1 MSVAPEEAAGAT
13 PEGGPVPSPIT
24 PRAIFLGALSVA
36 LLAAI
41 NPHLAFVARTW
52 SVGDGSLLNSA
63 VFILFLLVAANG
75 ALARLRPN
83 SALRRGELLVVYGM
97 LIVSV
102 GYLFVGGMPYL
113 VSVTTYPFY
122 MASPGNEWEHLIWP
136 YVPAWLS
143 VSTSE
148 AVNSF
153 WEGSPAG
160 AGVPWGVWL
169 TPLLNWFSFTFAMM
183 SAMFCLGALL
193 CRHWIERQ
201 RLAFPLVEV
210 PFSLTGGDALPTLR
224 SGVLANRVF
233 WVGFAMPCALAV
245 LAFLHRLYPSVPSPT
260 LWNIH
265 IGRSFAAMSLPWSVL
280 SFMRLSLIFPVIGI
294 TCLLPSEVSLSLWL
308 FYALYL
314 VQLLVWG
321 SFGVAAEGGTSAL
334 SLNPRAFVQFQEAGG
349 FLALAALIIYQSRTA
364 IGEAWWSL
372 LGRSRRAH
380 SPYAPLGGGW
390 ALLGFAIANG
400 FMVWWVGRA
409 GMSWWSFALL
419 MTVFYAVL
427 IGCSR
432 LVAAGGVMFVSH
444 EFTIRG
450 VVLSTVGT
458 SPIGPQSLT
467 MYTYV
472 WLAYMS
478 DPMSL
483 AMPQMMNSFKLV
495 DRARLRGGRFTLA
508 AGLAVATMLA
518 VGLPALLAVI
528 YRHGASAIGYS
539 GGWPFRMFPNWALG
553 DLDAALRNPAPPDNW
568 LRFAMLLG
576 AAITAG
582 LVWLNTR
589 FVWWSLSPIGFLIAS
604 SYETNRSLWLNALIA
619 WVLITLVRR
628 YGGLR
633 LERTLRPAFLGLVL
647 GSYLPDGLFA
657 IISAMFGIAQPMG

>member
-1 MSVAPEEAAGAT
+1 MQLSSAASEAGGKGVA
-13 PEGGPVPSPIT
+13 SPIT
-24 PRAIFLGALSVA
+24 ARAILLGALSVA

-41 NPHLAFVARTW
+41 NPHLAFVSRTW

-75 ALARLRPN
+75 VIARLWPGR
-83 SALRRGELLVVYGM
+83 ALHRSELLVVYGM

-113 VSVTTYPFY
+113 VSVTTFPFY
-122 MASPGNEWEHLIWP
+122 MASPGNEWEHLILP

-143 VSTSE
+143 LGSSE
-148 AVNSF
+148 AVVSF

-160 AGVPWGVWL
+160 VGVPWDVWL
-169 TPLLNWFSFTFAMM
+169 TPLLNWFSFTFALMA
-183 SAMFCLGALL
+183 AMFCLGALL

-210 PFSLTGGDALPTLR
+210 PLSLTGRDAFPTLR
-224 SGVLANRVF
+224 SSVLNSRVF
-233 WVGFAMPCALAV
+233 WIGFAIPCALEV
-245 LAFLHRLYPSVPSPT
+245 LAFLHRLHPGVPSPT

-265 IGRSFAAMSLPWSVL
+265 IGRNFAGMGLPWSAL

-308 FYALYL
+308 FYALYV
-314 VQLLVWG
+314 VQILVWA
-321 SFGVAAEGGTSAL
+321 SFGVAADGGTSSL
-334 SLNPRAFVQFQEAGG
+334 SVNPRSFISFQEAGG
-349 FLALAALIIYQSRTA
+349 FLALAALIIYQSRSA
-364 IGEAWWSL
+364 ISQAWWSL
-372 LGRSRRAH
+372 LGRRSGAH
-380 SPYAPLGGGW
+380 SPHAPLAGGW
-390 ALLGFAIANG
+390 ALVGFVLANG
-400 FMVWWVGRA
+400 FMVWWISRA

-419 MTVFYAVL
+419 MAVFYAVL

-444 EFTIRG
+444 EFTTRG

-458 SPIGPQSLT
+458 TAIGPQSLT

-495 DRARLRGGRFTLA
+495 DRARVRGRHFTLA
-508 AGLAVATMLA
+508 AGLAVAMMVA

-528 YRHGASAIGYS
+528 YRHGASAIGYA

-553 DLDAALRNPAPPDNW
+553 DLDGALRNPMPADNW
-568 LRFAMLLG
+568 LRFGMLLG
-576 AAITAG
+576 AAITAA

-604 SYETNRSLWLNALIA
+604 SYETNRSVWLNALIA

-633 LERTLRPAFLGLVL
+633 LERALRPAFLGLVL
-647 GSYLPDGLFA
+647 GSYLPSGVLAIVSAVFGL
-657 IISAMFGIAQPMG
+657 AQPMG